1 MVWKQWTFLMEI
13 FNGDEKIYIFV
24 EDFKWCEYN
33 VHINAPFIM
42 VIKTWSYSMY
52 IKNGEQ

>member
-1 MVWKQWTFLMEI
+1 MVLNQWTFLMEI
-13 FNGDEKIYIFV
+13 FNGDEKI
-24 EDFKWCEYN
+24 WCEYN